1 MYLGIDIGGTKTLVA
16 SLTNEGLISGT
27 FKFPTPE
34 KYSNFLL
41 ELRHGLQ
48 NLKTNDYKAIGVGAP
63 GKINRQEG
71 VYLRSP
77 NLSWKNKDLHTD
89 IIRIL
94 HAPVVVE
101 NDAKLAA
108 LSEAMLVKEKYNRVL
123 YVTIST
129 GIGAGVVI
137 NQTLDPDFLEIE
149 SGQAVF
155 EHHGR
160 MKRWEE
166 FASGKA
172 IVKEFGKRA
181 VDINDQK
188 TWKTIVR
195 YWGPGFSNMIAN
207 IQPEIIIIGGS
218 VGAHFVK
225 YKDLLRAEIKKYET
239 PLTPAPKIIG
249 AQRPEEA
256 VIYGCYELARKK
268 YGHIT

>member
-16 SLTNEGLISGT
+16 SLTNEGVITET

-34 KYSNFLL
+34 KYSHFLL
-41 ELRHGLQ
+41 ELRHGLAH
-48 NLKTNDYKAIGVGAP
+48 LKTQDFKAIGIGAP
-63 GKINRQEG
+63 GKIDRQHG
-71 VYLRSP
+71 VFVRGS
-77 NLSWKNKDLHTD
+77 NLKWKNKDLHTD
-89 IIRIL
+89 VVRIL

-108 LSEAMLVKEKYNRVL
+108 LSEAMLLKEKFNRVL
-123 YVTIST
+123 YITIST

-149 SGQAVF
+149 SGQAIF
-155 EHHGR
+155 EHKGR
-160 MKRWEE
+160 LLRWEE

-172 IVKEFGKRA
+172 IVKTFGKRA
-181 VDINDQK
+181 ADINDQA

-195 YWGPGFSNMIAN
+195 YWSPGFSNVIATV
-207 IQPEIIIIGGS
+207 QPEVIVVGGS
-218 VGAHFVK
+218 VGAHFNK

-239 PLTPAPKIIG
+239 PLTPTPKIIG

-256 VIYGCYELARKK
+256 VIYGCYDLAREK